1 MGKSKGKPA
10 EAPPTAEG
18 CAQRLGRSAG
28 DGACG
33 LSAEMGASLGLDQPR
48 PVYLSWEELCGRR

>member
-10 EAPPTAEG
+10 EAPPMAKG
-18 CAQRLGRSAG
+18 RAQRLGRSAG

-33 LSAEMGASLGLDQPR
+33 LSVEMGASLRLEQPQ